1 MYFQSGPES
10 ERTTGQAHGK
20 VATKAPPRGGREGV
34 QRTSKGNITQSRWLP
49 RGAQLRPSWQR
60 LRTRQK
66 GSDEDSQLRVI
77 ITETI
82 WVQTA
87 VPSTW
92 EAGVKK
98 AGVLAF
104 QNGER
109 Q

>member
-1 MYFQSGPES
+1 M
-10 ERTTGQAHGK
+10 
-20 VATKAPPRGGREGV
+20 
-34 QRTSKGNITQSRWLP
+34 
-49 RGAQLRPSWQR
+49 RPSWQR